1 MDRTSRRKAMAII
14 DRGLASAAGLTPAKI
29 AMYRA
34 AAEKVIKAMGPKAL
48 ERWNA
53 NVEMITFY
61 PDTGSVTRF
70 ARSLRPDLDDAVDIR
85 GLCARNPSQ
94 PHLCSLHLNG
104 GGDTGDRFS
113 RNTCDGYAHEFAH
126 AVDWSNGELSPLSL
140 TQAWKDAWQE
150 NKDVIN
156 GRLDVADQSPSE
168 GFANFAIF
176 VWNYPEDARRHCPA
190 CRRFWKNHGLA

>member
-1 MDRTSRRKAMAII
+1 MAII
-14 DRGLASAAGLTPAKI
+14 DRGLASAAELTPAKT

-34 AAEKVIKAMGPKAL
+34 AGGKIIDAMGPKAL

-53 NVEMITFY
+53 NVESITFY
-61 PDTGSVTRF
+61 PDTESITRY
-70 ARSLRPDLDDAVDIR
+70 ARSLRPELDDVVDIR

-94 PHLCSLHLNG
+94 PRLCSLHLNG
-104 GGDTGDRFS
+104 GSETGDRFS
-113 RNTCDGYAHEFAH
+113 RKTSDAYAHEFAH
-126 AVDWSNGELSPLSL
+126 AVDWGDGELSPLSL

-150 NKDVIN
+150 SQDIIN
-156 GRLDVADQSPSE
+156 GRLGVTDQSPTE

-190 CRRFWKNHGLA
+190 CWRLWKNHGLA